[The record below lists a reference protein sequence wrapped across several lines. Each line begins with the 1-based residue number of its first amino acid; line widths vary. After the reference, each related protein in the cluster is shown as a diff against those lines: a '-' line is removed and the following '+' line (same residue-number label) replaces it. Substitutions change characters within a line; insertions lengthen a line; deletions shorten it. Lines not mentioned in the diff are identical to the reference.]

1 MNLVRWKFIFKNHI
15 IHIVNLWEVGNA
27 SRFVRLLVFTVFR
40 SSVFLRPR
48 VFVCTKLLA
57 PIFMH
62 ATFTGKFRFYQLLRF
77 EVLTKL
83 PQWINTR
90 LTHSYETMNQRY
102 RPLIILIEIFIKL
115 SINFRE
121 RAEKT
126 ILLKLD

>member
-1 MNLVRWKFIFKNHI
+1 MYLIRWKFIFKNHI

-40 SSVFLRPR
+40 SSAFLQSPCIRLHETPCSNIYAR
-48 VFVCTKLLA
+48 NIHRKVSL
-57 PIFMH
+57 
-62 ATFTGKFRFYQLLRF
+62 QLLGF

-83 PQWINTR
+83 PQWINWHAANALLRNNEPTISTYCN
-90 LTHSYETMNQRY
+90 LET
-102 RPLIILIEIFIKL
+102 FIQL

-121 RAEKT
+121 RAVKT